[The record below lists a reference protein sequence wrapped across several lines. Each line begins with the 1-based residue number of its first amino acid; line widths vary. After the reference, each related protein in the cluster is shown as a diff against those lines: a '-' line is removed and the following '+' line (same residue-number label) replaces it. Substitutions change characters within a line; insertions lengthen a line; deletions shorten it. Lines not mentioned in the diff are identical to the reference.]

1 MPPSAPLIDIGIP
14 ASIPL
19 EYVADLSTRL
29 GIYQRLVQLTDPL
42 DVDRMEA
49 ELRDRFGPLPVPVHN
64 LSYVTRLKMY
74 AAVCGVE
81 SVKRAEGR
89 VVLRLE
95 GETGG
100 ARQALQRRLGRGVVV
115 GNNQIRLELDQSGDG
130 WEERLMRVL
139 TSLAEFRR
147 TIDEEVAA
155 AAAS

>member
-1 MPPSAPLIDIGIP
+1 
-14 ASIPL
+14 
-19 EYVADLSTRL
+19 
-29 GIYQRLVQLTDPL
+29 
-42 DVDRMEA
+42 MEE
-49 ELRDRFGPLPVPVHN
+49 ELQDRFGPLPVQVRN

-100 ARQALQRRLGRGVVV
+100 ARQVLQSRLGRGVVV